1 MTNDEIIAI
10 LREHPELIPE
20 VLEILTQHKS
30 KSSSVDGV
38 KPKVTFS

>member
-20 VLEILTQHKS
+20 VLTILTKR
-30 KSSSVDGV
+30 KASSSAA
-38 KPKVTFS
+38 

>member
-20 VLEILTQHKS
+20 VLAILTKR
-30 KSSSVDGV
+30 KAPSSAA
-38 KPKVTFS
+38 